1 MTMVM
6 NMNMNMVI
14 PAVGRSLN
22 HNQAMSNILYLLC
35 SLRNDDNDNPGNI
48 FLERMKQ
55 FMLLELLKN
64 SPSTNIDT
72 LINLSKENNWCR
84 HILKRSDFVPIQQ

>member
-1 MTMVM
+1 MKIVFFSPPDNSMVMTMVM

-48 FLERMKQ
+48 FLERMK
-55 FMLLELLKN
+55 
-64 SPSTNIDT
+64 
-72 LINLSKENNWCR
+72 
-84 HILKRSDFVPIQQ
+84 